1 MNRRGTR
8 GVVATL
14 ATLVVFLTFTTP
26 AHAAATNKYVA
37 LGDSYAS
44 GNGAGSYLTGTA
56 NATCYRSTKSYPY
69 LVASGSG
76 LALNMQAC
84 SGAKIADVTSMQ
96 LAAVTPDTGY
106 VTITVGG
113 NDIGF
118 SNVVSTCLGTNT
130 TACLSA
136 VAAAV
141 APQKLET
148 LRTNLAALYV
158 SVRTKAPSARIVAT
172 SYPRLFNGKDCS
184 ILTSFTS
191 AEMTQLNSGADALA
205 ATIALAASD
214 AGVSFADVRTP
225 FVGHA
230 VCSSSPWIVNAS
242 LFKSYESFHPNAT
255 GHSLGYKPQVAAA
268 FGPLPSST
276 ESFKVTTG
284 GVTSSDTTRG
294 NVKIPKSQKD

>member
-1 MNRRGTR
+1 M
-8 GVVATL
+8 
-14 ATLVVFLTFTTP
+14 
-26 AHAAATNKYVA
+26 
-37 LGDSYAS
+37 
-44 GNGAGSYLTGTA
+44 
-56 NATCYRSTKSYPY
+56 
-69 LVASGSG
+69 ASGSG

-84 SGAKIADVTSMQ
+84 SGAKIVDVKSLQ

-130 TACLSA
+130 TACLNA

-141 APQKLET
+141 APQKLAT
-148 LRTNLAALYV
+148 LRTDLAALYA
-158 SVRTKAPSARIVAT
+158 SVKTNAPSASIVAT

-214 AGVSFADVRTP
+214 AGISYADVRTP

-268 FGPLPSST
+268 FGPIPSST
-276 ESFKVTTG
+276 ESFKVTTR